1 MANLTKI
8 TGLKTVLRNLDKA
21 DLRLGDKFE
30 KNLLKAGLFIQ
41 RESQKIVP
49 VDTSNLK
56 GGAETR
62 SISGKGWKAH
72 VVVLYKALYSVFVHE
87 NLDARHKRGKRA
99 KFLESVIREKKD
111 EIFKIIAK
119 R

>member
-1 MANLTKI
+1 MAKLVKI
-8 TGLKTVLRNLDKA
+8 TGLKNVISNLKRANSKLDI
-21 DLRLGDKFE
+21 GFE
-30 KNLLKAGLFIQ
+30 KRLLTAGLFIQ

-62 SISGKGWKAH
+62 NIGGKGFKAD
-72 VVVLYKALYSVFVHE
+72 VIVLYKAVYAVFVHE
-87 NLDARHKRGKRA
+87 NLDARHKEGKRA
-99 KFLESVIREKKD
+99 KFLESVIREKRV
-111 EIFKIIAK
+111 EIFKML